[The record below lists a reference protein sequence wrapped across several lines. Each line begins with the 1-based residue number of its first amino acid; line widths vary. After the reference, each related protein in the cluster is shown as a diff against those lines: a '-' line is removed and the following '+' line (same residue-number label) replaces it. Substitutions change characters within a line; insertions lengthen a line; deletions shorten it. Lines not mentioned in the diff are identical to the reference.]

1 MKNYRLSSAEQETII
16 NWDNELET
24 ASVYTYDQK
33 LGKRLLELSRK
44 YPDLFVLKEKGS
56 QHCLMFTVPKKYI
69 SIRQPYSEERKKKQS
84 MAAKERVKKY
94 GSPFEKAEETI

>member
-1 MKNYRLSSAEQETII
+1 MKNYRLSPAEQETII

-44 YPDLFVLKEKGS
+44 YPGLFVLKEKGS